1 MTNRVFLDSNIWVY
15 LFSDDADHKTKVV
28 EKYLAD
34 NAVQLVFI
42 TSCQV
47 VNEVCNVLKRH
58 GFSEEKIRVVI
69 EEITHICIV
78 QDLSK
83 EICLLASKLREK
95 YSFSFW
101 DSIIVSTAKTAGC
114 SLLISEDMQDELVI
128 DGLRIK
134 NIFLTG

>member
-1 MTNRVFLDSNIWVY
+1 MFIDSNIWVY
-15 LFSDDADHKTKVV
+15 LFSDEANSKTKVV
-28 EKYLAD
+28 GEFLVD
-34 NAVQLVFI
+34 GAVQSIFV

-69 EEITHICIV
+69 INITSICIV
-78 QDLSK
+78 QDLTK
-83 EICLLASKLREK
+83 DVCLLASKLREK

-114 SLLISEDMQDELVI
+114 DQLISEDMHHGLIIDELM
-128 DGLRIK
+128 IK
-134 NIFLTG
+134 NIF